1 MGGAHLIVRT
11 CWVFS
16 STGINFLNTI
26 LRLAKE
32 RAELRVVSD
41 QFGAP
46 TSARSIA
53 SGIVSTIRGQP
64 DTTAELRTAEIAQRF
79 SLAKG
84 LLHLSNTGETSWHG
98 FACAIVEGLRARDPL
113 DGPRHRANREKGLS
127 DQGSTAAQ
135 FQARS
140 EPAQS
145 GIRNSNAHLGG
156 GPCRRTE

>member
-1 MGGAHLIVRT
+1 M
-11 CWVFS
+11 FS
-16 STGINFLNTI
+16 STGVNFLNTI

-41 QFGAP
+41 QIGAP

-53 SGIVSTIRGQP
+53 SGIVSIIREQP

-98 FACAIVEGLRARDPL
+98 FACAIVEGLRARGTPL
-113 DGPRHRANREKGLS
+113 MVRDIVPIATKDYPTKARRPLNSRLDLSRLNQEFGIQMPTWQEALADELDDLTAPRP
-127 DQGSTAAQ
+127 
-135 FQARS
+135 AR
-140 EPAQS
+140 
-145 GIRNSNAHLGG
+145 I
-156 GPCRRTE
+156 C